1 MINNI
6 IKNKNYEINI
16 NLNYI
21 HIINY
26 IKIEDISFNNI
37 KILLNNKIINI
48 KGEKLLIT
56 KLDENEMLIKIF
68 SIFLLLINY
77 E

>member
-16 NLNYI
+16 KTNYI

-37 KILLNNKIINI
+37 KISLNNKKVNI

-56 KLDENEMLIKIF
+56 RLDENEMLIKGIF
-68 SIFLLLINY
+68 KGIDFIN

>member
-1 MINNI
+1 MIKNI
-6 IKNKNYEINI
+6 IKNTNYEIRI
-16 NLNYI
+16 NTNYV

-37 KILLNNKIINI
+37 KIYLNNKKINI
-48 KGEKLLIT
+48 KGEKLIIT
-56 KLDENEMLIKIF
+56 RLDENEMLIKGIF
-68 SIFLLLINY
+68 KGIDFID

>member
-21 HIINY
+21 H
-26 IKIEDISFNNI
+26 IEDISFNNI

-56 KLDENEMLIKIF
+56 KLDENEMLIKGVFKGIDF
-68 SIFLLLINY
+68 ID

>member
-16 NLNYI
+16 KTNYI

-26 IKIEDISFNNI
+26 IEIEDISFNNI
-37 KILLNNKIINI
+37 KISLNNKKINI

-56 KLDENEMLIKIF
+56 RLDENEMLIKGIF
-68 SIFLLLINY
+68 KGIDFIN

>member
-1 MINNI
+1 MIKNI
-6 IKNKNYEINI
+6 IKNTNYEIRI
-16 NLNYI
+16 NANYV

-37 KILLNNKIINI
+37 KIHLNNKKINI
-48 KGEKLLIT
+48 KGEKLIIT
-56 KLDENEMLIKIF
+56 RLDENEMLIKGVFKGIDF
-68 SIFLLLINY
+68 ID

>member
-48 KGEKLLIT
+48 KGENK
-56 KLDENEMLIKIF
+56 
-68 SIFLLLINY
+68 
-77 E
+77 

>member
-1 MINNI
+1 MKQICVYGGSMIHEV
-6 IKNKNYEINI
+6 Y
-16 NLNYI
+16 
-21 HIINY
+21 
-26 IKIEDISFNNI
+26 ISFNNI

-56 KLDENEMLIKIF
+56 KLDENEMLIKGVFKGIDF
-68 SIFLLLINY
+68 ID

>member
-6 IKNKNYEINI
+6 IKNKNYEIKI

-48 KGEKLLIT
+48 KGEKLLLT
-56 KLDENEMLIKIF
+56 
-68 SIFLLLINY
+68 
-77 E
+77 

>member
-16 NLNYI
+16 KTNYI

-37 KILLNNKIINI
+37 KISLNNKKINI

-56 KLDENEMLIKIF
+56 RLDENEMLIKGIF
-68 SIFLLLINY
+68 KGIDFIN

>member
-1 MINNI
+1 MIKNI
-6 IKNKNYEINI
+6 IKNLNYEIII
-16 NLNYI
+16 NTKYI

-37 KILLNNKIINI
+37 KIHLNNIKINI
-48 KGEKLLIT
+48 KGEKLIIT
-56 KLDENEMLIKIF
+56 KLDENEILIKGIF
-68 SIFLLLINY
+68 KGIDFID

>member
-6 IKNKNYEINI
+6 IKNKNYEIKI

-37 KILLNNKIINI
+37 KILLDNKIINI

-56 KLDENEMLIKIF
+56 KLDENEMLIKGLFKGIDF
-68 SIFLLLINY
+68 IN

>member
-26 IKIEDISFNNI
+26 IKIEDISYNNI
-37 KILLNNKIINI
+37 KILLNNKRINI

-56 KLDENEMLIKIF
+56 KLDENEMLIKGVFKGIDF
-68 SIFLLLINY
+68 ID

>member
-16 NLNYI
+16 KLNYI

-37 KILLNNKIINI
+37 KILLDNKIINI

-56 KLDENEMLIKIF
+56 KLDENEMLIKGLFKGIDF
-68 SIFLLLINY
+68 IN

>member
-1 MINNI
+1 MIKNI
-6 IKNKNYEINI
+6 IKNTNYEINI
-16 NLNYI
+16 KLNYI

-37 KILLNNKIINI
+37 KVLLNNKTINI
-48 KGEKLLIT
+48 KGEKLIIT
-56 KLDENEMLIKIF
+56 KLDENEMLIKGIF
-68 SIFLLLINY
+68 KGIDFID